1 MSLVNWDVPTLVF
14 VVMIFAL
21 LFFTYGGVGVS
32 ENPFIV
38 GAAMFTAP
46 LTQFMNSISNGS
58 FLSADLVWL
67 LPLFIIFTLA
77 YFGFLQNFL
86 GEGVVALVLVAS
98 AILLLSSFGI

>member
-1 MSLVNWDVPTLVF
+1 MPLVNWDAPTLVF

-21 LFFTYGGVGVS
+21 IFFTYGGVGVS

-38 GAAMFTAP
+38 SAAMLTAP
-46 LTQFMNSISNGS
+46 VTQFMNSISNGS
-58 FLSADLVWL
+58 FLGADLIWV
-67 LPLFIIFTLA
+67 LPLFLIFTLA

-98 AILLLSSFGI
+98 ALIILSGFGI